1 MLVRA
6 EVTLGSLNSLLAGDQ
21 SQALP
26 AELAATLAEL
36 RHFLVAA
43 SPDSRMSDGLGA
55 SVNELNSGLES
66 LNGLIRTLSIKP
78 NSILFPSTIPSDP
91 IPQARP

>member
-1 MLVRA
+1 MRA
-6 EVTLGSLNSLLAGDQ
+6 EVTLASLNSLLAGDQ

-36 RHFLVAA
+36 RHFLAQAA
-43 SPDSRMSDGLGA
+43 PDPRMSDGLSA
-55 SVNELNSGLES
+55 SVNELNSALERVN
-66 LNGLIRTLSIKP
+66 LLMRTLSINP
-78 NSILFPSTIPSDP
+78 NSILFPSTTASDP